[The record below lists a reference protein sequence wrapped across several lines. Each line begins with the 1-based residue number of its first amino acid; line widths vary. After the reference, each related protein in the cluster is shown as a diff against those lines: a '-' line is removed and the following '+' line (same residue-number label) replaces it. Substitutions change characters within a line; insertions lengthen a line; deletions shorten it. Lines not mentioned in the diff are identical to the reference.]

1 MPAAERQPHP
11 DPADTPGAEP
21 RSAFACIVVA
31 READAARGLGGWVR
45 EALPTTAIALAR
57 TAAEGLSRCKLERR
71 SMGEPRL
78 LLLDARVGHLGD
90 LVADLQQVRRL
101 GPQVEVI
108 IVADAEH
115 GEAFAAALASGLAP
129 DKLTFL
135 TAPMAREEA
144 VAVCRTIGERLQAAE
159 GLQTTRAKGR
169 SDTKALENQLQ
180 ELRTRLDIAN
190 HAARHDALTGVLNRT
205 GFIEELNARLQR
217 SRQSQVVLMMD
228 LDRFKAVND
237 TLGHGA
243 GDELVRRIC
252 VAVSGVIPA
261 SGVLARL
268 GGDEFGLVLEAM
280 SAEGVDALCTQIL
293 KVCHQTRLISGHEV
307 QVSASIGVAVQSRG
321 FSDVELLRQADLA
334 LYAAKREGRNRH
346 RVFDAALDK
355 ATKYRLAIESGLE
368 RALRSS
374 QFRMVYQPIV
384 TARDAEVLGYEALV
398 RWESPEYGMI
408 SPAEFVPIAEETGL
422 ILEIGEWI
430 ARQALRDCRRWNGPY
445 VSINLSAR
453 QFLRHNV
460 AERLLKYAA
469 DANVSPQRIQIELT
483 ETAIIDDV
491 NRAANNLRILREAG
505 MRVAV
510 DDFGTGYSS
519 LSYLNQFAIDCIKID
534 KSFIDRITRDKQ
546 SAIIVASVAR
556 LARSLGISVV
566 AEGVETEAQRM
577 VLTMAGCEMLQG
589 YLFGK
594 PVPSRELMALAAPML
609 AAS

>member
-1 MPAAERQPHP
+1 VVVAA
-11 DPADTPGAEP
+11 
-21 RSAFACIVVA
+21 RSADLGRALAAC
-31 READAARGLGGWVR
+31 VR
-45 EALPTTAIALAR
+45 EALPQTQVTLAR
-57 TAAEGLSRCKLERR
+57 SAAEGLERGNLKR
-71 SMGEPRL
+71 HAVGPVNL
-78 LLLDARVGHLGD
+78 FVLDARVGHLGD
-90 LVADLQQVRRL
+90 LVADLQQVRKL
-101 GPQVEVI
+101 GPNIEVI
-108 IVADAEH
+108 VVADSEH
-115 GEAFAAALASGLAP
+115 GEAFAASLASGLSP

-135 TAPMAREEA
+135 TAPLVREDA
-144 VAVCRTIGERLQAAE
+144 VEVLRTISERLQAAE
-159 GLQTTRAKGR
+159 GLRRSQAKGQ
-169 SDTKALENQLQ
+169 SDTNALELQLQ
-180 ELRTRLDIAN
+180 ELRTRLEIAN

-205 GFIEELNARLQR
+205 GFIEELNARLHR
-217 SRQSQVVLMMD
+217 SRQAQVVLMMD

-252 VAVSGVIPA
+252 LAVAGVIPS

-280 SAEGVDALCTQIL
+280 TNEGVDSLCTQIL
-293 KVCHQTRLISGHEV
+293 KVCNQTRVISGHEV
-307 QVSASIGVAVQSRG
+307 QVSASIGVAVQSRS

-334 LYAAKREGRNRH
+334 LYAAKREGRNRY

-355 ATKYRLAIESGLE
+355 ATRYRLAIESGLE
-368 RALRSS
+368 RALRSA

-384 TARDAEVLGYEALV
+384 TAKDAEIQGYEALV

-408 SPAEFVPIAEETGL
+408 SPAEFIPIAEETGL

-430 ARQALRDCRRWNGPY
+430 ARQALKDCRRWNGPY

-469 DANVSPQRIQIELT
+469 DANVPPQRIQIELT

-491 NRAANNLRILREAG
+491 TRAANNLKILREAG

-534 KSFIDRITRDKQ
+534 KSFVDRITRDRQ
-546 SAIIVASVAR
+546 SAIIVASVAK

-594 PVPSRELMALAAPML
+594 PISSRELIQLIEPL
-609 AAS
+609 KQAS

>member
-1 MPAAERQPHP
+1 VCRTSGERL
-11 DPADTPGAEP
+11 E
-21 RSAFACIVVA
+21 
-31 READAARGLGGWVR
+31 
-45 EALPTTAIALAR
+45 
-57 TAAEGLSRCKLERR
+57 AAEGLRR
-71 SMGEPRL
+71 S
-78 LLLDARVGHLGD
+78 H
-90 LVADLQQVRRL
+90 
-101 GPQVEVI
+101 
-108 IVADAEH
+108 
-115 GEAFAAALASGLAP
+115 
-129 DKLTFL
+129 
-135 TAPMAREEA
+135 
-144 VAVCRTIGERLQAAE
+144 
-159 GLQTTRAKGR
+159 AKGR
-169 SDTKALENQLQ
+169 SDTHALETQLQ
-180 ELRTRLDIAN
+180 ELRTRLEIAN

-205 GFIEELNARLQR
+205 GFIEELNARLLR
-217 SRQSQVVLMMD
+217 SRQAQVVLMMD

-252 VAVSGVIPA
+252 LAVAGVIPS

-280 SAEGVDALCTQIL
+280 TNEGVDSLCTQIL
-293 KVCHQTRLISGHEV
+293 KVCNQTRVISGHEV
-307 QVSASIGVAVQSRG
+307 QVSASIGVAVQSRS

-334 LYAAKREGRNRH
+334 LYAAKREGRNRY
-346 RVFDAALDK
+346 RIFDAALDK
-355 ATKYRLAIESGLE
+355 ATRYRLAIESGLE
-368 RALRSS
+368 RALRSA
-374 QFRMVYQPIV
+374 QFKMVYQPIV
-384 TARDAEVLGYEALV
+384 TAKDAQILGYEALV
-398 RWESPEYGMI
+398 RWESPEYGLI
-408 SPAEFVPIAEETGL
+408 SPGEFIPIAEETGL

-430 ARQALRDCRRWNGPY
+430 ARQALKDCRRWNGPY

-469 DANVSPQRIQIELT
+469 DANVPPQRIQIELT

-491 NRAANNLRILREAG
+491 NRAANNLKILREAG

-534 KSFIDRITRDKQ
+534 KSFVDRITRDRQ
-546 SAIIVASVAR
+546 SAIIVASVAK

-594 PVPSRELMALAAPML
+594 PISSRELLEQSEPL
-609 AAS
+609 REAS

>member
-1 MPAAERQPHP
+1 MRASAAE
-11 DPADTPGAEP
+11 PASFAVVV
-21 RSAFACIVVA
+21 SARNAKLG
-31 READAARGLGGWVR
+31 RGLCECVR
-45 EALPTTAIALAR
+45 EALPAAAVTLAP
-57 TAAEGLSRCKLERR
+57 TAAEGLERAALAR
-71 SMGEPRL
+71 QTEGAARL
-78 LLLDARVGHLGD
+78 VVLDARVGHLAD
-90 LVADLQQVRRL
+90 MVADLQQIRRL
-101 GPQVEVI
+101 GPQAEVV

-115 GEAFAAALASGLAP
+115 GEAFAAALAAGLAP

-135 TAPMAREEA
+135 TAPLVREDA
-144 VAVCRTIGERLQAAE
+144 VNVCRTIGERLDAAE
-159 GLQTTRAKGR
+159 GLRRSHVKGR
-169 SDTKALENQLQ
+169 SDAKAMEIQLQ
-180 ELRTRLDIAN
+180 ELRARLDIAN

-205 GFIEELNARLQR
+205 GFIEELNARLHR
-217 SRQSQVVLMMD
+217 SRQAQVVLMLD

-243 GDELVRRIC
+243 GDDLVRRIC
-252 VAVSGVIPA
+252 VAVAAVIPT

-280 SAEGVDALCTQIL
+280 SAEGVDNLCTQIL
-293 KVCHQTRLISGHEV
+293 KVCNQTRVISGHEV
-307 QVSASIGVAVQSRG
+307 QVSASIGVAMQNRA

-334 LYAAKREGRNRH
+334 LYAAKREGRNRY
-346 RVFDAALDK
+346 RIFDAALDK
-355 ATKYRLAIESGLE
+355 ATKYRLSIENGLE
-368 RALRSS
+368 RALRSA

-384 TARDAEVLGYEALV
+384 TARDAEIVGYEALV

-408 SPAEFVPIAEETGL
+408 SPAEFVPIAEETGM

-430 ARQALRDCRRWNGPY
+430 ARQALKDCRRWNGPY

-469 DANVSPQRIQIELT
+469 DANVPPQRIQIELT

-491 NRAANNLRILREAG
+491 TRAANNLKIMREAG
-505 MRVAV
+505 MRVAI

-534 KSFIDRITRDKQ
+534 KSFVDRITRDRQ
-546 SAIIVASVAR
+546 SAIIVASVAK

-566 AEGVETEAQRM
+566 AEGVETDAQRM

-594 PVPSRELMALAAPML
+594 PISSRELIELAEPL
-609 AAS
+609 RAAS